1 MQNPFD
7 EVDGEIVGIS
17 GDLFR
22 TFIWCQSVIGNFAKY
37 VMTTCIPS
45 SVLKKLKTKSL
56 NWRYLSAASHDVFE
70 VYKAVGWIAPIAS
83 GSKMFRDLLRPVP
96 PKKLDSKIGDE
107 EWMKQF
113 PREENA
119 VFYSER
125 KNCTFATNVP
135 ALISILFLWLAER
148 KSLEGYMQVEDAQG

>member
-1 MQNPFD
+1 
-7 EVDGEIVGIS
+7 
-17 GDLFR
+17 
-22 TFIWCQSVIGNFAKY
+22 
-37 VMTTCIPS
+37 
-45 SVLKKLKTKSL
+45 
-56 NWRYLSAASHDVFE
+56 
-70 VYKAVGWIAPIAS
+70 
-83 GSKMFRDLLRPVP
+83 
-96 PKKLDSKIGDE
+96 LDSKIGDE